1 MTGCC
6 PALLA
11 GGFMILSIHDWFAEL
26 AFRCEVA
33 PGIIATALK
42 SELMTHGPIAPQFR
56 NSDLA
61 AALPASAVVLKKEA
75 RRFLF
80 R

>member
-1 MTGCC
+1 MLGRRA
-6 PALLA
+6 PLLA
-11 GGFMILSIHDWFAEL
+11 SGFMILSIHDGFAEFT
-26 AFRCEVA
+26 FRCEVA

-61 AALPASAVVLKKEA
+61 AALPAFAVVLKKEA

-80 R
+80 